1 MCTVSKIKVMD
12 ELLANKIAAGEVV
25 ERCVSIVKEL
35 VENSVDAGANEIKI
49 LLKEAGILEIKVI
62 DNGSGMDSDDALL
75 AFQRHA
81 TSKLLRA
88 DDLFRISSLGF
99 RGEAL
104 PSIASISDVVLKT
117 CQDDVGTLIHIKGGK
132 ILEHTSCEAR
142 RGTSITVSHLFF
154 NTPARLKHLASLYA
168 ELSHIVMYVHN
179 MALSYPSISFR
190 LVNDDKELFY
200 TDGSGNLL
208 KVIHS
213 IYGSDV
219 TKKMISVSAQG
230 DDYFVSGYIS
240 LPEVTRASRNYIST
254 LVNGRVVRNS
264 ILNKTIN
271 DAYSDYKEDSRYPIV
286 ILNISVD
293 PTLLDVNIH
302 PSKLDIKFSNLD
314 DLKELITNMIRDA
327 IRDKLLI
334 PKVEAKD
341 VVVEDKY
348 ENLSLDLERTVVKED
363 NDYKERL
370 SNLINFN
377 DEEEVNDSVVEVV
390 SVDKKIPELYPVG
403 LVLGTYIVCENE
415 RGIYLIDQHAAQ
427 ERVNYEKYSYL
438 LSHPNKNTISSI
450 VPMVIEMPMNDFLI
464 VKSHMDIL
472 DSLNISVEEFGVSSF
487 RVISHPTW
495 FVKGYEEETIRNI
508 FEMIKEEEREFN
520 LAKFLDHLAA
530 TMACKASVKGN
541 TRITLED
548 MESIISQLREC
559 NNPFHCPHGR
569 PTMIEFSIYELE
581 KMFKRSI

>member
-1 MCTVSKIKVMD
+1 MSKIKVMD

-314 DLKELITNMIRDA
+314 DLKELISNMIRDA